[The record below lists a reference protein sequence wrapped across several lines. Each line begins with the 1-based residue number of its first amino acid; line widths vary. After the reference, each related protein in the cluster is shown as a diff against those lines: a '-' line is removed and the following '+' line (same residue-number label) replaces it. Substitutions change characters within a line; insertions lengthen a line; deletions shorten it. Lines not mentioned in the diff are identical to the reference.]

1 MKTRPPLLVTAALS
15 IGLTL
20 GQFPIMAV
28 PALTFEVADEWQ
40 LTASEIGWLAGIYF
54 AGYALVL
61 TFLTGAA
68 SPMDGRIAYVIAALI
83 SAGASVMVALFAE
96 VFGEGWRCCLSPA
109 PALRAYIS

>member
-28 PALTFEVADEWQ
+28 PALTVELADEWQ
-40 LTASEIGWLAGIYF
+40 LTASKIGWLAGIYF

-61 TFLTGAA
+61 PFLTGAA
-68 SPMDGRIAYVIAALI
+68 SRMDGRIVYVIAALI
-83 SAGASVMVALFAE
+83 ISTAASVMVALFADD
-96 VFGEGWRCCLSPA
+96 FW
-109 PALRAYIS
+109 

>member
-28 PALTFEVADEWQ
+28 PALTFELADERQ
-40 LTASEIGWLAGIYF
+40 LTASEIGWLTGMYF

-61 TFLTGAA
+61 PFLTGAA
-68 SPMDGRIAYVIAALI
+68 SRMDG
-83 SAGASVMVALFAE
+83 
-96 VFGEGWRCCLSPA
+96 
-109 PALRAYIS
+109 